1 MPPMPPAMTPPTTPT
16 TVDPTGTKS
25 GAAAAAGAAG
35 GSHPGSAGVVSAVYD
50 SVRSKFPAGAITPVP
65 DGQDLSAGGPD
76 QPTWIV
82 RREVLADLARELRD
96 NRETRFDLLMDVAGV
111 DFPDRPERFE
121 AVYHLYS
128 VPRNARLRLKVPV
141 GESDPVLP
149 SLNPVWKAANWAER
163 EVYDLFGL
171 RFTGHPNL
179 SRILCHE
186 GFEGHALRKDYDPAR
201 RWILTEDKM
210 YKPHFDLP
218 GDFPSGE
225 PSLGDGGG
233 ALGAGSSAAASGSGS
248 TLEAAGADD
257 DLFERMT
264 INIGPS
270 HPAMHGTFRLMAVL
284 DGETIVASDVEIGY
298 LHRCFEKMCET
309 HTWQQ
314 VIPYTDR
321 LNYCSSFINNVAYCR
336 PVEQLLGIE
345 VPPRAVWARTILSE
359 FSRIMDHCVC
369 NGTTLVDAGGLTNF
383 WYMFQPREEIYGLL
397 ESCCG
402 ARLTV
407 SYCRIGGLS
416 QDLPPDFMAR
426 CRRLLEIIPGFVADV
441 EKLCDRNRIW
451 LDRSV
456 GVAAISGAEAVNWG
470 WTGPCLRASGV
481 PFDVRRAQPYD
492 LYDTVDWEVPVLY
505 GGDIYDRYRIR
516 NLEIRQSL
524 KIIRQLLDRG
534 MPQGPHIV
542 DDPHVALPPKEK
554 AYNEM
559 EAMIYHFKLIMDG
572 IQVPAGELYTP
583 TEGANGELGFYVLS
597 DGTANPYRIKV
608 RPPCFPIMSTF
619 PRLIRGGSLSDAV
632 ISLGGLNVVA
642 GELER

>member
-1 MPPMPPAMTPPTTPT
+1 MPPSSLDPTATAAPGGGPGAGPPGAPVTAATLAPPASPPSPAPPALSPLPAPPPNVTS
-16 TVDPTGTKS
+16 DLYEG
-25 GAAAAAGAAG
+25 
-35 GSHPGSAGVVSAVYD
+35 
-50 SVRSKFPAGAITPVP
+50 VRSKFPAGSITPVP
-65 DGQDLSAGGPD
+65 ASAGLD

-82 RREVLADLARELRD
+82 RREVLVELARELRD
-96 NRETRFDLLMDVAGV
+96 NRETRFDLLMDLAGV
-111 DFPDRPERFE
+111 DFPDRPERFD

-128 VPRNARLRLKVPV
+128 VPRNARLRLKVEV
-141 GESDPVLP
+141 AESDPVLP
-149 SLNPVWKAANWAER
+149 SLVPVWNAANWAER
-163 EVYDLFGL
+163 EVYDMFGL

-186 GFEGHALRKDYDPAR
+186 AFQGHPLRKDYDAAR
-201 RWILTEDKM
+201 RWILTEDKI

-218 GDFPSGE
+218 ES
-225 PSLGDGGG
+225 
-233 ALGAGSSAAASGSGS
+233 
-248 TLEAAGADD
+248 LEATGDD

-270 HPAMHGTFRLMAVL
+270 HPAMHGTFRLMAML
-284 DGETIVASDVEIGY
+284 DGETITASDVEIGY

-336 PVEQLLGIE
+336 PVEKLLGVE
-345 VPPRAVWARTILSE
+345 APPRAVWARTILSE

-397 ESCCG
+397 EACCG

-407 SYCRIGGLS
+407 SYCRIGGLA
-416 QDLPPDFMAR
+416 QDLPLDFMAR
-426 CRRLLEIIPGFVADV
+426 CRRLLEIIPAFVADV
-441 EKLCDRNRIW
+441 ERLCDRNRIW
-451 LDRSV
+451 IDRSV

-534 MPQGPHIV
+534 MPEGPYIV

-572 IQVPAGELYTP
+572 IQVPEGEIYMP
-583 TEGANGELGFYVLS
+583 TEGANGELGFYILS
-597 DGTANPYRIKV
+597 DGTGKPYRIKV
-608 RPPCFPIMSTF
+608 RPPCFPIFSTF

>member
-1 MPPMPPAMTPPTTPT
+1 MPTTPST
-16 TVDPTGTKS
+16 ADPTAATGASS
-25 GAAAAAGAAG
+25 GVAGAASG
-35 GSHPGSAGVVSAVYD
+35 GSGGALAALYEG
-50 SVRSKFPAGAITPVP
+50 VRSKFPAGSITPVP
-65 DGQDLSAGGPD
+65 ADAGLD

-82 RREVLADLARELRD
+82 QREVLADLARELRD
-96 NRETRFDLLMDVAGV
+96 DRETRFDLLMDLAGV

-128 VPRNARLRLKVPV
+128 IPRNARLRLKVQV
-141 GESDPVLP
+141 AESDPVLP
-149 SLNPVWKAANWAER
+149 SLVPVWNAANWAER
-163 EVYDLFGL
+163 EVFDMFGL

-186 GFEGHALRKDYDPAR
+186 AFQGHPLRKDYDAAR
-201 RWILTEDKM
+201 RWILTEDKI

-218 GDFPSGE
+218 GGFP
-225 PSLGDGGG
+225 
-233 ALGAGSSAAASGSGS
+233 GAGQAGQGQAAA
-248 TLEAAGADD
+248 AAPGNPASPPTSATIDD

-284 DGETIVASDVEIGY
+284 DGESIVASDMEIGY

-336 PVEQLLGIE
+336 TVERLLGIE
-345 VPPRAVWARTILSE
+345 APPRAVWARTILSE

-426 CRRLLEIIPGFVADV
+426 CRRLLEIIPAFVADV
-441 EKLCDRNRIW
+441 EKLCDHNRIW
-451 LDRSV
+451 LDRAV

-492 LYDTVDWEVPVLY
+492 LYDTVEWDVPVLY
-505 GGDIYDRYRIR
+505 GGDVYDRYRIR

-524 KIIRQLLDRG
+524 RIIRQLLDRG
-534 MPQGPHIV
+534 MPEGGFIV

-572 IQVPAGELYTP
+572 IQVPEGELYLP
-583 TEGANGELGFYVLS
+583 TEGANGELGFYILS
-597 DGTANPYRIKV
+597 DGTAKPYRIKV

-619 PRLIRGGSLSDAV
+619 SKLIRGGSLSDAV

>member
-1 MPPMPPAMTPPTTPT
+1 MTAPTTTPT
-16 TVDPTGTKS
+16 TTDPGSTT
-25 GAAAAAGAAG
+25 AAAGGAG
-35 GSHPGSAGVVSAVYD
+35 DVYEG
-50 SVRSKFPAGAITPVP
+50 VRSKFPAGAITPEPP
-65 DGQDLSAGGPD
+65 DPLAQSSGGPD

-82 RREVLADLARELRD
+82 KREVLADLARELRD
-96 NRETRFDLLMDVAGV
+96 SRETRFDLLMDLAGV

-128 VPRNARLRLKVPV
+128 IPRNARLRLKVRV
-141 GESDPVLP
+141 AESDPVLP

-163 EVYDLFGL
+163 EVYDMFGL

-186 GFEGHALRKDYDPAR
+186 AFEGHALRKDYDPAR
-201 RWILTEDKM
+201 RWILTEDRM

-218 GDFPSGE
+218 GDFNAGE
-225 PSLGDGGG
+225 APVESIAGIGGVASDGGRT
-233 ALGAGSSAAASGSGS
+233 AL
-248 TLEAAGADD
+248 ADAD

-284 DGETIVASDVEIGY
+284 DGETIVASDMEIGY

-336 PVEQLLGIE
+336 PVEKLLGVE

-426 CRRLLEIIPGFVADV
+426 SRRLLEIIPGFVSDV
-441 EKLCDRNRIW
+441 EKLCDHNRIW

-492 LYDTVDWEVPVLY
+492 LYDTVDWDVPVLY
-505 GGDIYDRYRIR
+505 GGDVYDRYRIR

-534 MPQGPHIV
+534 MPDGPFIV

-597 DGTANPYRIKV
+597 DGTAKPYRIKV

-619 PRLIRGGSLSDAV
+619 TKLIRGGSLSDAV
-632 ISLGGLNVVA
+632 VSLGGLNVVA